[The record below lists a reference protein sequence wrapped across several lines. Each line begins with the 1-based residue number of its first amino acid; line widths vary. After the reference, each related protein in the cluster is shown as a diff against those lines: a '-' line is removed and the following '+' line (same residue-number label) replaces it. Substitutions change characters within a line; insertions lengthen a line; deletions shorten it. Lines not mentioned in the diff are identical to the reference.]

1 MLALLL
7 NRAKMSALIHYNN
20 TSPTMNRNQSSNFL
34 LGLFVC
40 LGLAALGYL
49 LSQAIVTYKQLD
61 RSVTVKGLSE
71 REFVADVVIWPI
83 QYAVA
88 DNELTGIYQSI
99 ERNNQLVKQFL
110 VEQHIKAEDISFNSP
125 SIIDKSANDY
135 GGGSKPTFRF
145 SGQQTV
151 TVYSSD
157 IKTVQL
163 AANQLAEL
171 GKQGIVISGDSY
183 GYGVQTQYLFTRLN
197 EVKPQMIE
205 EATRNARQVAEKF
218 AIDSSSKLGKI
229 KKARQGQFSIQARDQ
244 NNPHIKKVRVVS
256 TIEYYLSD

>member
-1 MLALLL
+1 
-7 NRAKMSALIHYNN
+7 
-20 TSPTMNRNQSSNFL
+20 MNRNQSSNFL

-49 LSQAIVTYKQLD
+49 LSQAIITYKQLD

-71 REFVADVVIWPI
+71 KEFVADVVIWPI
-83 QYAVA
+83 EYSVA
-88 DNELTGIYQSI
+88 DNELSGIYQTI
-99 ERNNQLVKQFL
+99 EQNNQLIKQFL
-110 VEQHIKAEDISFNSP
+110 VDRQIKAEEISFSSP
-125 SIIDKSANDY
+125 SILDKSAQDY

-145 SGQQTV
+145 SGHQTV
-151 TVYSSD
+151 TVYSKN
-157 IKTVQL
+157 ITAVQL
-163 AANQLAEL
+163 AVNQLAEL
-171 GKQGIVISGDSY
+171 GKQGVIISGNSY
-183 GYGVQTQYLFTRLN
+183 GYGTQTQYLFTRLN

-218 AIDSSSKLGKI
+218 ASDSNSQLGKI